1 MSRASRH
8 GFSLVELLTVIGII
22 AILIALL
29 LPAMSRARE
38 AASTLRCATQ
48 LRQIGQAIFAYAAS
62 NRGYLPVHSN
72 WHNYPDDGNPDDP
85 WGPGWIVGIT
95 PYIGVKPDSPLYRC
109 PAYPGD
115 NRPITYFLEARWMHL
130 QTPPIHTFPM
140 STIKL
145 SSLFILSGDVTNQ
158 YCYVPP
164 FGTAPYSI
172 DNIDKDDAVDEPER
186 RCLTFF
192 GEADGY
198 NMHRAG
204 NNILFADG
212 HVQCFRKFDRNYMTY
227 NPHVVQDWGELTGD

>member
-1 MSRASRH
+1 M
-8 GFSLVELLTVIGII
+8 
-22 AILIALL
+22 
-29 LPAMSRARE
+29 
-38 AASTLRCATQ
+38 
-48 LRQIGQAIFAYAAS
+48 
-62 NRGYLPVHSN
+62 HSN

-95 PYIGVKPDSPLYRC
+95 YIGVKPDSPVYRC

-115 NRPITYFLEARWMHL
+115 NRPITYFLECRWMHL

-140 STIKL
+140 STIRL
-145 SSLFILSGDVTNQ
+145 SSMFILSGDVTSQ

-192 GEADGY
+192 GEDDGY

-227 NPHVVQDWGELTGD
+227 NPHVAQDWGELTGD